1 MKKTISTM
9 LAALMTAT
17 LYVPAGAA
25 VSAKEADKLGTE
37 LTPMGAER
45 GPNADGM
52 IPAWTGGLPKKAV
65 QNNAY
70 ADPYAEDRSLFTITA
85 ANVDKHKDRLTPGQR
100 ELFKKYP
107 GYKMVVY
114 PARRSAGFADTI
126 NTAAKQNALK
136 ATLAEA
142 GNGVLNAAITAPFPI
157 PKNGLEALWNH
168 ILHYRGESVV
178 RQTDESTVTA
188 GGNFSVV
195 KIVESFYLTYCR
207 GDRSTASRNIAFY
220 FMQNFLSPARHAGL
234 ITMVHEPI
242 NQVAE
247 PRRAW
252 LYTPGL
258 RRVRKAPFIA
268 YDSPAPSADGLRTM
282 DQYDMFNGSPDR
294 YDWTLQGKKE
304 IYVPYNAYKLY
315 ANLDNHK
322 ETLKA
327 LHPNA
332 DLLRYELHRVWVVE
346 GKLKKGK
353 DNIFGRRTFY
363 LDEDSWHILVADQ
376 YDKRDAL
383 WRVSEA
389 HTIVFYDRPSLWS
402 VAEIVMD
409 LPSRRYVVEG
419 HPRYDYNTDLNEDMF
434 SPAGLRTTGVR

>member
-1 MKKTISTM
+1 MKKTISTL

-25 VSAKEADKLGTE
+25 VSAQEAEKLGTE
-37 LTPMGAER
+37 LTPMGAEP

-52 IPAWTGGLPKKAV
+52 IPAWTGGLPQKAV
-65 QNNAY
+65 SGNAY
-70 ADPYAEDRSLFTITA
+70 ADPYAEDRPLFTITA
-85 ANVDKHKDRLTPGQR
+85 ATLEKHKDRLTPGQR

-107 GYKMVVY
+107 GYKMHVY
-114 PARRSAGFADTI
+114 PSRRSAGFSKEVNA
-126 NTAAKQNALK
+126 AAKQNALK

-142 GNGVLNAAITAPFPI
+142 GNGVLHAAVTAPFPI
-157 PKNGLEALWNH
+157 PKSGVEALWNH
-168 ILHYRGESVV
+168 ILHFRGENVV

-188 GGNFSVV
+188 GGNSSVV
-195 KIVESFYLTYCR
+195 KIIESFYLTYSKGVR
-207 GDRSTASRNIAFY
+207 TPASQNIAFY

-268 YDSPAPSADGLRTM
+268 YDSPSPSADGLRTM
-282 DQYDMFNGSPDR
+282 DQYDMYNGSPDR
-294 YDWTLQGKKE
+294 YDWTLLGKKE

-315 ANLDNHK
+315 ANIDNHK

-327 LHPNA
+327 LHPNV
-332 DLLRYELHRVWVVE
+332 DLMRYELHRVWVVE

-363 LDEDSWHILVADQ
+363 IDEDSWHILVAEQ

-383 WRVSEA
+383 WRVSEC
-389 HTIVFYDRPSLWS
+389 HTIVFHDVPTLWA
-402 VAEIVMD
+402 VAEVILD

-419 HPRYDYNTDLNEDMF
+419 HPRYDFKADLNEDMF

>member
-1 MKKTISTM
+1 MKKSISTM

-17 LYVPAGAA
+17 LCVPAGAA
-25 VSAKEADKLGTE
+25 VSAQEADKLGTD

-52 IPAWTGGLPKKAV
+52 IPAWTGGLPQKAV
-65 QNNAY
+65 QGHAY
-70 ADPYAEDRSLFTITA
+70 ADPYADDQPLFTITA

-107 GYKMVVY
+107 GYKMNVY
-114 PARRSAGFADTI
+114 PSRRSVGFSEPI
-126 NTAAKQNALK
+126 NNAAKQNALK

-142 GNGVLNAAITAPFPI
+142 GNGVIHAAITAPFPI
-157 PKNGLEALWNH
+157 PKSGVEALWNH

-195 KIVESFYLTYCR
+195 KIVESFYLTYSR
-207 GDRSTASRNIAFY
+207 GQQTPATRNMAFY
-220 FMQNFLSPARHAGL
+220 FMQNFLSPARHAGI

-242 NQVAE
+242 NQVNE

-252 LYTPGL
+252 IYSPGL

-268 YDSPAPSADGLRTM
+268 YDSPSPSADGLRTM
-282 DQYDMFNGSPDR
+282 DQYDMYNGSPDR
-294 YDWTLQGKKE
+294 YDWTLLGKKE
-304 IYVPYNAYKLY
+304 IYVPYNSYKLY
-315 ANLDNHK
+315 ANIDNHK
-322 ETLKA
+322 ETLKP

-353 DNIFGRRTFY
+353 DNIFGRRVFY
-363 LDEDSWHILVADQ
+363 IDEDSWHILVADQ
-376 YDKRDAL
+376 YDKRDVL
-383 WRVSEA
+383 WRVSEG
-389 HTIVFYDRPSLWS
+389 HTMMFYDQQSLWA
-402 VAEIVMD
+402 VAEVVLD

-419 HPRYDYNTDLNEDMF
+419 HPRYNYKADLNEDMF